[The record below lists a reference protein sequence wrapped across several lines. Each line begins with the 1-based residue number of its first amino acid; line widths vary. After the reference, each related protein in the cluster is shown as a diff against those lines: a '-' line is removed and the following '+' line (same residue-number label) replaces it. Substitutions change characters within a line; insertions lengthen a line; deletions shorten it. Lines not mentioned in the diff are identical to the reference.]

1 MSDLTGKQIKNTY
14 YGVLNIGA
22 TGATADL
29 AQVTDG
35 DGTSIP
41 MKVSTSEISFT
52 GNVSGVSY
60 PIEVQDQESTLT
72 SAVGMTG
79 INFIGGGVQATA
91 SGDFITVEVASTSG
105 TSGTSGLD
113 TSAISTNAQTDDY
126 TLVAADR
133 NRNVQVTA
141 ETDKT
146 ITIPTNAAVPLE
158 NGSQVLFTRGGTGEV
173 TIAGDAGVTVL
184 SSGDRYKLR
193 YKYSGASAFKLD
205 TDTWYLFGELK
216 L

>member
-1 MSDLTGKQIKNTY
+1 MSDLTGQQIKTTY

-41 MKVSTSEISFT
+41 LQVSTSEIAFT

-60 PIEVQDQESTLT
+60 PIQVQDQGSTLT

-91 SGDFITVEVASTSG
+91 SGEFITVEVASTSG

-113 TSAISTNAQTDDY
+113 TSAVSTNTQTDVY
-126 TLVAADR
+126 TIVAADR
-133 NRNVQVTA
+133 NRNVQMTA
-141 ETDKT
+141 ATDKT
-146 ITIPTNAAVPLE
+146 IYLPTNASVPLE
-158 NGSQVLFTRGGTGEV
+158 TGSQVIFTRGGTGEV
-173 TIAGDAGVTVL
+173 TIAGATGVTVR
-184 SSGDRYKLR
+184 SSGARNKLR
-193 YKYSGASAFKLD
+193 YQYSGASAFKTG
-205 TDTWYLFGELK
+205 TDEWYLFGELK